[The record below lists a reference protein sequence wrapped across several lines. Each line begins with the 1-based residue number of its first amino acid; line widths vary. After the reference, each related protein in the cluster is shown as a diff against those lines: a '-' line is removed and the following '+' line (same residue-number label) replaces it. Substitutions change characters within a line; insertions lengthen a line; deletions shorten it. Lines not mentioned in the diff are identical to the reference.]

1 MVILPRPRYLPADK
15 TRGRIFMR
23 ILGLVPLCVAAAA
36 CSGGSGDGAGNEAAA
51 APATF
56 PAGSWNSEFEV
67 KAFRS
72 ADKTTPALKAKQ
84 GDKEQASSCVPEAQR
99 AQPPADLFVGSGYSC
114 TYSNSYIKDGTINAS
129 LACTR
134 PELKGQVNMQVSGTY
149 DADSFEAAVD
159 STSFLPGDGDFTM
172 SRRVKGKV
180 TPGACQPA
188 AATADAA
195 PKGGA
200 KPKAKAGG

>member
-1 MVILPRPRYLPADK
+1 
-15 TRGRIFMR
+15 MR
-23 ILGLVPLCVAAAA
+23 LLLIVPLCAAAAA
-36 CSGGSGDGAGNEAAA
+36 CSGGGGDAAGNEAAA
-51 APATF
+51 APATI
-56 PAGSWNSEFEV
+56 PAGTWNSEFEV

-84 GDKEQASSCVPEAQR
+84 GDKEQASSCVAEAER
-99 AQPPADLFVGSGYSC
+99 AQPPADLFAGSGYSC

-134 PELKGQVNMQVSGTY
+134 PELKGQINMQVAGTY
-149 DADSFEAAVD
+149 DADSFEANVD
-159 STSFLPGDGDFTM
+159 TTSYLPGDGDFTM

-188 AATADAA
+188 APAADAKA
-195 PKGGA
+195 KGGA
-200 KPKAKAGG
+200 KPKAGG